1 MFTQRKRGRSF
12 AAPDFRIRIASEVPK
27 MTKRIIPPCR
37 KCPYKLGKVTAPKN
51 PCPSCKLNGYSA
63 YEQMIKL
70 AEGGGKDVKQR
81 V

>member
-1 MFTQRKRGRSF
+1 
-12 AAPDFRIRIASEVPK
+12 